1 MTEVSQLAL
10 DVETLSQRLEF
21 CSGGELLSTLEELE
35 AIAAAQ
41 PDAAMA
47 SAPALFALL
56 SDPATAGAEAT
67 QQAVEVVSRLS
78 KAQAAA
84 ALVAEPS
91 HIQVLLDL
99 LESEAAETYTI
110 VVALELLAALSER
123 EPVGLGSAVLAAPA
137 GAARLLDTLSD
148 ARDEVRNASVQLW
161 ERLTRPEDAGEET
174 ADELRTCCAFN
185 DGFAKIFAAMDKDA
199 SVARDAARLAANV
212 LAGPA
217 VAADMLAQSEPAL
230 VPLGKLLAL
239 PAPPDDDEEDEAT
252 EKVENE
258 DDEAPRR
265 RVRLRQQR
273 AALLAE
279 ALDKAAASLLALW
292 RLLARTRGDA
302 RAKKGR
308 QSTVWSSDAVL
319 PGLLSLA
326 LDSLTEDEDAPAQIH
341 LQSDKWWTRDLAGH
355 STRGAV
361 RCAALEVLRLC
372 VVDNQAHAIAMC
384 EAAFGDYAVKRRAL
398 RVALELAARGSA
410 SVGLAARGLVEAT
423 WAPEGAAIV
432 VVMHA
437 VAPPPSDDDVE
448 AAAALDAVS
457 SAVID
462 DDEAVSR
469 RGLSLLRSLLAR
481 SPSVRELAL
490 KVPSFKDRDDD
501 LFGDVV
507 RRLFG
512 DTTAAATTTQALAV
526 LCAWLED
533 NGAAA
538 HAILRD
544 PDNADGL
551 AMIARASGD
560 KRIKGLASLALG
572 LCLENFGDEERA
584 GWTRPAVQSLVDRR
598 VGLGTFTQVA
608 QRLFRVVGL

>member
-1 MTEVSQLAL
+1 MTTEIAL

-47 SAPALFALL
+47 ATPALFALL

-78 KAQAAA
+78 KARAAA

-123 EPVGLGSAVLAAPA
+123 GAGLGAAVLAAPA

-161 ERLTRPEDAGEET
+161 ERLTRPEDAGEE

-230 VPLGKLLAL
+230 APLGKLLAL

-258 DDEAPRR
+258 DDDAPRR

-273 AALLAE
+273 AASLAE
-279 ALDKAAASLLALW
+279 ALDKAAAGLLALW

-302 RAKKGR
+302 RAKKDR
-308 QSTVWSSDAVL
+308 QATVWSSDAVL

-326 LDSLTEDEDAPAQIH
+326 LDSLTEDEDAPAQVH
-341 LQSDKWWTRDLAGH
+341 LQSDQWWTRDLAGH

-398 RVALELAARGSA
+398 RIALELAARGSV

-462 DDEAVSR
+462 DDETVSR

-490 KVPSFKDRDDD
+490 KIPSFKDRDDD

-507 RRLFG
+507 RRIFG
-512 DTTAAATTTQALAV
+512 DKTVATTSTQALAV

-551 AMIARASGD
+551 AMIARSSGD

-598 VGLGTFTQVA
+598 VGLGTFT
-608 QRLFRVVGL
+608 